1 MSIESL
7 TTSRTPDL
15 PTSLTPGLAGGAD
28 GHASMAE
35 QAYHLMRDRLVM
47 LDIAPGAPINEQALA
62 LELGIGRT
70 PVRESLKKLELDHLV
85 VSYPRRGT
93 FATQV
98 DITDLATV
106 SEMRVVLEPLAARRA
121 ATTARPASRA
131 ALSAKADQIA
141 GMDLEKVGNRAL
153 MEYDIDVH
161 RLIYG
166 ATGNPHLEE
175 TLVRLDNLATRI
187 WCLVLDRLPTVG
199 DHVQEHAGLLRAI
212 ADNLPDR
219 AAELAL
225 AHTTHFEQSVREVL

>member
-7 TTSRTPDL
+7 TP
-15 PTSLTPGLAGGAD
+15 SLTLNLPRGPAVGPD
-28 GHASMAE
+28 GYASMAE

-47 LDIAPGAPINEQALA
+47 LDIPPGAPINEQALGI
-62 LELGIGRT
+62 ELGIGRT
-70 PVRESLKKLELDHLV
+70 PVRESLKRLELDHLV

-121 ATTARPASRA
+121 ATTARPESRA

-141 GMDLEKVGNRAL
+141 EMDLEKVGNRAL

-161 RLIYG
+161 RLIYS

-175 TLVRLDNLATRI
+175 TLTRLDNLATRI

-199 DHVQEHAGLLRAI
+199 DHVQEHVGLLRAI
-212 ADNLPDR
+212 AAGHCDR

-225 AHTTHFEQSVREVL
+225 AHTTHFEASVREVL

>member
-1 MSIESL
+1 MSMSSATFGPVAGKDGYASL
-7 TTSRTPDL
+7 
-15 PTSLTPGLAGGAD
+15 
-28 GHASMAE
+28 AE
-35 QAYHLMRDRLVM
+35 QAYHAIRDQLIM
-47 LDIAPGAPINEQALA
+47 LDITPGAPINEQALA
-62 LELGIGRT
+62 LELGMGRT

-121 ATTARPASRA
+121 ALSGPASRA
-131 ALSAKADQIA
+131 ALSDKADQIA
-141 GMDLEKVGNRAL
+141 EMDLATVGNRAL

-166 ATGNPHLEE
+166 ATGNQHLEE

-187 WCLVLDRLPTVG
+187 WCLVLDRLPTIG
-199 DHVQEHAGLLRAI
+199 DHVQEHVGLLRAI
-212 ADNLPDR
+212 ADGLADQ

>member
-7 TTSRTPDL
+7 T
-15 PTSLTPGLAGGAD
+15 AGPAGPAD
-28 GHASMAE
+28 GGNGYASMAE
-35 QAYHLMRDRLVM
+35 RAYHVIRDRLIM

-62 LELGIGRT
+62 FELGIGRT

-85 VSYPRRGT
+85 ASYPRRGT

-121 ATTARPASRA
+121 ATSARPEVRA

-141 GMDLEKVGNRAL
+141 AMDLATVGNRAL

-161 RLIYG
+161 RLIYS
-166 ATGNPHLEE
+166 ATGNEHLEE

-187 WCLVLDRLPTVG
+187 WCLVLDRLPTIG
-199 DHVQEHAGLLRAI
+199 DHVHEHVELLRAI
-212 ADNLPDR
+212 ADGLPDR

>member
-1 MSIESL
+1 MSIES
-7 TTSRTPDL
+7 
-15 PTSLTPGLAGGAD
+15 PTIRLAGGSRD
-28 GHASMAE
+28 GYASMAE
-35 QAYHLMRDRLVM
+35 QAYHAIRDQLIM

-62 LELGIGRT
+62 LELGMGRT

-121 ATTARPASRA
+121 AQSRPESRA
-131 ALSAKADQIA
+131 ALSDKADQIA
-141 GMDLEKVGNRAL
+141 EMDLARISNRAL
-153 MEYDIDVH
+153 MEYDLDVH

-166 ATGNPHLEE
+166 ATGNAHLEE

-187 WCLVLDRLPTVG
+187 WCLVLDRLPTIG
-199 DHVQEHAGLLRAI
+199 DHVQEHVGLLRAI
-212 ADNLPDR
+212 AHGLPDQ
-219 AAELAL
+219 AADLAL
-225 AHTTHFEQSVREVL
+225 AHTTHFELSVREVL

>member
-1 MSIESL
+1 MSATIS
-7 TTSRTPDL
+7 TGS
-15 PTSLTPGLAGGAD
+15 GLAGGMD
-28 GHASMAE
+28 GYASMAE
-35 QAYHLMRDRLVM
+35 QAYHAIRDRLIM

-62 LELGIGRT
+62 LELGMGRT

-98 DITDLATV
+98 DITDLAEV
-106 SEMRVVLEPLAARRA
+106 SEMRAVLEPLAARRA
-121 ATTARPASRA
+121 ATSARAESRE
-131 ALSAKADQIA
+131 ALRAKAEQIA
-141 GMDLEKVGNRAL
+141 RMDPRREGNRAL
-153 MEYDIDVH
+153 MAYDIDVH

-187 WCLVLDRLPTVG
+187 WCLVLDRLPTIG
-199 DHVQEHAGLLRAI
+199 DHVQEHVGLLRAI
-212 ADNLPDR
+212 ADGLPDR

-225 AHTTHFEQSVREVL
+225 AHTRHFEQSVREVL